1 MGKERTMTRA
11 LQRGAV
17 DNFVV
22 KKRWVKGRAGGPL
35 VRNATR
41 REEKGGRAAGRGAP
55 TVEVGSGRDRGGGQV
70 VPRHSPGGTVQMG
83 LNPIQISNEFKL
95 F

>member
-22 KKRWVKGRAGGPL
+22 KKRWVKGKGGGSVGAQRHATGGEGGP
-35 VRNATR
+35 
-41 REEKGGRAAGRGAP
+41 GGRQG
-55 TVEVGSGRDRGGGQV
+55 
-70 VPRHSPGGTVQMG
+70 
-83 LNPIQISNEFKL
+83 
-95 F
+95 

>member
-22 KKRWVKGRAGGPL
+22 KKRWVKGKGGGSVGAQHHATGGEGGP
-35 VRNATR
+35 
-41 REEKGGRAAGRGAP
+41 GGRQGC
-55 TVEVGSGRDRGGGQV
+55 TNSGGWQR
-70 VPRHSPGGTVQMG
+70 
-83 LNPIQISNEFKL
+83 
-95 F
+95 